1 MNVRP
6 ALFRHS
12 LAAGLALALP
22 SAPATAQAP
31 AQVTDQAAAPPSAPA
46 ANQAPVR
53 ALIDAMAAGDA
64 DRIRAQFAPEA
75 TQAYGAD
82 GRMKTPA
89 ATARW
94 LETDI
99 IERQGKVAD
108 PVFTTEGDTVVV
120 RGQYSSRGYTSKAD
134 FLFTVKDGRIT
145 SWRMRY

>member
-1 MNVRP
+1 MQCRP
-6 ALFRHS
+6 TLAIAIATLA
-12 LAAGLALALP
+12 LAAGLGTALRPAPASAQTTAQPSDP
-22 SAPATAQAP
+22 SAIE
-31 AQVTDQAAAPPSAPA
+31 
-46 ANQAPVR
+46 APVR

-99 IERQGKVAD
+99 IQREGKVAD

-134 FLFTVKDGRIT
+134 FLFTVKDGKIT